1 MSNRQLKVAFH
12 TLGCKLNFSETSA
25 ISMKMEKAG
34 YRKTSFDDKA
44 DIYIIHGCTVTES
57 ADKKC
62 RQAIKKTVRRNP
74 DALIVVAGC
83 YAQIRHKEIAGM
95 EGVDLVLGTNEKYD
109 ILEYLKNSDKRTVP
123 ELHNCEMNERSIFK
137 PSYSGNDRTRSFL
150 KIQDGCD
157 YSCSYCT
164 IPLARGGSRNQS
176 VEACIR
182 DAEEIA
188 GKGVKE
194 IVLTGVNIGDFG
206 KSSNESLHG
215 LLKELLNVKGVERY
229 RISSIEPNLITDEII
244 NIVRDNKKILPHF
257 HIPLQ
262 SGSDKILAGMR
273 RRYKRDTFVSKVE
286 KIRNAMPLAG
296 IGADVIV
303 GFPGETDEDFN
314 ETYRFIQSL
323 ELSYLHVFSYSER
336 EGTATA
342 TMKDKTDYE
351 TRQGRSKKLQALSE
365 LKRIQFNKACTGME
379 ADILWESE
387 DSPGILSGYT
397 GNYIRVNTSYDGN
410 LEGKIRRHILK
421 ETDENGNF
429 TV

>member
-1 MSNRQLKVAFH
+1 MSKRQLKVAFH

-25 ISMKMEKAG
+25 ISTKMEKAG

-62 RQAIKKTVRRNP
+62 RQAIKKTIRRNP
-74 DALIVVAGC
+74 DAMIVVAGC
-83 YAQIRHKEIAGM
+83 YAQIRHKEVAAI

-109 ILEYLKNSDKRTVP
+109 ILQYLENRDKRPAP
-123 ELHNCEMNERSIFK
+123 ELHNCGMNKKSIFN

-164 IPLARGGSRNQS
+164 IPMARGKSRNQP
-176 VEACIR
+176 VEECIK
-182 DAEEIA
+182 DAEAIA
-188 GKGVKE
+188 RKGVKE

-206 KSSNESLHG
+206 KSSNESLFG
-215 LLKELLNVKGVERY
+215 LLKKLLNVKGIERY

-244 NIVRDNKKILPHF
+244 KLVADNKKIMPHF

-262 SGSDKILAGMR
+262 SGSDKVLAAMR
-273 RRYKRDTFVSKVE
+273 RRYKRETFASRVE
-286 KIRNAMPLAG
+286 KIKKAIPLAG
-296 IGADVIV
+296 IGADVIA
-303 GFPGETDEDFN
+303 GFPGETDDDFN
-314 ETYRFIQSL
+314 ETYHFIQSL

-336 EGTATA
+336 EGTAA
-342 TMKDKTDYE
+342 ASMGNNVDHAR
-351 TRQGRSKKLQALSE
+351 RQIRSKELQALSDQ
-365 LKRIQFNKACTGME
+365 KMIQFNKKCSGME

-387 DSPGILSGYT
+387 DPPGRISGFT
-397 GNYIRVNTSYDGN
+397 ENYIRVYTSFEKE
-410 LEGKIRRHILK
+410 LEGKISRHILK

>member
-1 MSNRQLKVAFH
+1 MSDRQLKVAFH

-25 ISMKMEKAG
+25 IGIKMEEAG
-34 YRKTSFDDKA
+34 YLKTSFDDKA

-62 RQAIKKTVRRNP
+62 RQAIKKTIRRNP

-83 YAQIRHKEIAGM
+83 YAQIRHKEIARI

-109 ILEYLKNSDKRTVP
+109 ILEYLENRDKRPVP
-123 ELHNCEMNERSIFK
+123 EVHNCEMNERNIFN
-137 PSYSGNDRTRSFL
+137 PSHSGSDRTRSFL

-164 IPLARGGSRNQS
+164 IPMARGKSRNQP
-176 VEACIR
+176 VEECLKE
-182 DAEEIA
+182 AEQIA

-194 IVLTGVNIGDFG
+194 IVLTGVNVGDFG
-206 KSSNESLHG
+206 RSSNESLYG
-215 LLKELLNVKGVERY
+215 LLKELINVKGIERY

-244 NIVRDNKKILPHF
+244 KLVAKNKKIMPHF

-262 SGSDKILAGMR
+262 SGSDKILAAMR
-273 RRYKRDTFVSKVE
+273 RRYKRDTFASRVE
-286 KIRNAMPLAG
+286 KIRKAMPLAG
-296 IGADVIV
+296 IGADIIV

-314 ETYRFIQSL
+314 DTYRFIQSL

-336 EGTATA
+336 KGTPAA
-342 TMKDKTDYE
+342 SMENKVDHK
-351 TRQGRSKKLQALSE
+351 TRQSRSKKLQALSE
-365 LKRIQFNKACTGME
+365 FKKIQFNKRCTGME

-387 DSPGILSGYT
+387 DPPGRISGFT
-397 GNYIRVNTSYDGN
+397 GNYIRVYTSFDME
-410 LEGKIRRHILK
+410 LEGKISRHILK
-421 ETDENGNF
+421 DTDENGNF

>member
-1 MSNRQLKVAFH
+1 MSDRQLKVAFH

-44 DIYIIHGCTVTES
+44 DVYIIHGCTVTES

-62 RQAIKKTVRRNP
+62 RQAIKKTIRKNP

-83 YAQIRHKEIAGM
+83 YAQIRHKEIA
-95 EGVDLVLGTNEKYD
+95 EIKGVDLVLGTSEKYD
-109 ILEYLKNSDKRTVP
+109 ILKYLENRDKRPVP
-123 ELHNCEMNERSIFK
+123 ELHNCEMNEKSIFN
-137 PSYSGNDRTRSFL
+137 SSFSGSDRTRSFL

-164 IPLARGGSRNQS
+164 IPMARGRSRNQPIRD
-176 VEACIR
+176 CIR
-182 DAEEIA
+182 DAEKIA
-188 GKGVKE
+188 DKGVKE
-194 IVLTGVNIGDFG
+194 IVLTGINIGDFG
-206 KSSNESLHG
+206 KSSNESLYG
-215 LLKELLNVKGVERY
+215 LLKELINVQGIERY

-244 NIVRDNKKILPHF
+244 ELVADNKKIMPHF

-262 SGSDKILAGMR
+262 SGSDKVLAAMK
-273 RRYKRDTFVSKVE
+273 RRYTRETFASRVKM
-286 KIRNAMPLAG
+286 IRKAIPLAG

-303 GFPGETDEDFN
+303 GFPGETNKDFN

-336 EGTATA
+336 EGTPAALMGNSIDHT
-342 TMKDKTDYE
+342 
-351 TRQGRSKKLQALSE
+351 TRHSRSKELQALSE
-365 LKRIQFNKACTGME
+365 LKKKQFNKKCAGME
-379 ADILWESE
+379 TEILWESE
-387 DSPGILSGYT
+387 DPPGKVSGFT
-397 GNYIRVNTSYDGN
+397 ENYIRVYASFDIK
-410 LEGKIRRHILK
+410 LEGKISRHILK